1 MLKDRRALLENEIT
15 KAHDEAATM
24 YLSIVTT
31 NGNVHSKKYHDLKDR
46 IASLTFDLNI
56 VNQLIYQGHE

>member
-1 MLKDRRALLENEIT
+1 MLKDRRVLLEQEI
-15 KAHDEAATM
+15 KKSHDEAASM
-24 YLSIVTT
+24 YLSIVTS
-31 NGNVHSKKYHDLKDR
+31 NSIVHNKKYHDLKDR